1 MKKSKV
7 KIEEF
12 LKDVNNVLD
21 LVSKVDSLDPE
32 KTDINKFNSFLLNF
46 SKFLIKYLSYMM
58 SVSFVPE

>member
-32 KTDINKFNSFLLNF
+32 KTDINKL
-46 SKFLIKYLSYMM
+46 SKKIKKTDKIIKEKYKDLDT
-58 SVSFVPE
+58 EK

>member
-32 KTDINKFNSFLLNF
+32 KTDINKL
-46 SKFLIKYLSYMM
+46 SKKSKQLKQIIEKKYKDNLDTKK
-58 SVSFVPE
+58 

>member
-32 KTDINKFNSFLLNF
+32 KTDKI
-46 SKFLIKYLSYMM
+46 IKEKYKDLDT
-58 SVSFVPE
+58 EK